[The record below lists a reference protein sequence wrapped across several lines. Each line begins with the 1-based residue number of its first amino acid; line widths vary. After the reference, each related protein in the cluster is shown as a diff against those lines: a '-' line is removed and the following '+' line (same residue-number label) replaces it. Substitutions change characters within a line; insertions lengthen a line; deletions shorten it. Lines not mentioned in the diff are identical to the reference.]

1 MILSLLPINS
11 LTRALPVSKHWNS
24 AILNSPQ
31 LRRTLFLEP
40 APAKIHLEW
49 KTDVDARWYE
59 EEEFACRAY
68 HPVIVSQA
76 SQGSKVVVVAH
87 PILQPRGHLFTS
99 LETHWVDCKSYRM
112 VPRPTLLFQPPLA
125 KVLLQMRGGDDITIE
140 RREGVTFGDIYR
152 ELDKLKFWNPK
163 SALRASLKE
172 SRLGCLRD
180 LKDERHEN
188 QRLDK
193 MAMSAKE
200 LQDRSNAKV
209 AYSRR
214 KKKLQLTCL
223 GLKAEGAVPENA
235 TCVQAAL
242 QALIRE
248 EQNCPVERHN
258 DKGRRGED
266 GGEDDDDYFDA

>member
-1 MILSLLPINS
+1 MILSLFPIDS

-31 LRRTLFLEP
+31 LRRILFLEP

-59 EEEFACRAY
+59 EKEFAGRAY

-76 SQGSKVVVVAH
+76 SQSSKVVVVAH

-99 LETHWVDCKSYRM
+99 LETHWVDCKRYKM
-112 VPRPTLLFQPPLA
+112 VPRLTLLFQPPLA

-140 RREGVTFGDIYR
+140 RREGVTFGDIYG
-152 ELDKLKFWNPK
+152 ELHKLKFWNPK

-172 SRLGCLRD
+172 SRLGSLRD
-180 LKDERHEN
+180 LKDERDEN

-193 MAMSAKE
+193 VEMSAKE
-200 LQDRSNAKV
+200 LQDRSDAKV

-214 KKKLQLTCL
+214 KRLTCL
-223 GLKAEGAVPENA
+223 GLKAEGAVPDNA

-248 EQNCPVERHN
+248 EQNCPVERHK
-258 DKGRRGED
+258 DKGRKGKD
-266 GGEDDDDYFDA
+266 GDEDDDDYSDA